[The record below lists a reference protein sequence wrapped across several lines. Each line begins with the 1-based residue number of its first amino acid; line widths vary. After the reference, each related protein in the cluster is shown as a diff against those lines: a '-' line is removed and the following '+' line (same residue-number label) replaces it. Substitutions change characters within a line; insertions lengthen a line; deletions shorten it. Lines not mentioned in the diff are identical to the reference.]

1 MLKAAAAAAM
11 SRRAEDGVILDLREL
26 DGFTDFFAIFSGNS
40 DIQVEGI
47 SQAVLEELE
56 TNWEQKPWHQEGTRR
71 ADWILLDYVDFVVH
85 VFLSER
91 RAYYN
96 LERLWAEAER
106 IELPGINNAYTSGN
120 IRSRGSGS
128 RWRVSLRRPRRKH
141 IRGVILIWKDRPVSK
156 TCPQITELCFESLR
170 KRTGGLFFG
179 LVGQSVN
186 QHLQAGP

>member
-1 MLKAAAAAAM
+1 METEKNTLEMLKAAAAAAM

-71 ADWILLDYVDFVVH
+71 ADWILLDYVDFVIH

-96 LERLWAEAER
+96 LERLWAEAAR
-106 IELPGINNAYTSGN
+106 IELPELTIPTHLETLEEEEVDPDGVLVFGDQEESTSE
-120 IRSRGSGS
+120 R
-128 RWRVSLRRPRRKH
+128 
-141 IRGVILIWKDRPVSK
+141 
-156 TCPQITELCFESLR
+156 
-170 KRTGGLFFG
+170 
-179 LVGQSVN
+179 
-186 QHLQAGP
+186 

>member
-1 MLKAAAAAAM
+1 METKKNTLDVVKAAASAAV
-11 SRRAEDGVILDLREL
+11 SRRAQDGVILDLREL

-56 TNWEQKPWHQEGTRR
+56 TNWEQKPWHQEGERK

-96 LERLWAEAER
+96 LERLWAEAAR
-106 IELPGINNAYTSGN
+106 IELP
-120 IRSRGSGS
+120 
-128 RWRVSLRRPRRKH
+128 
-141 IRGVILIWKDRPVSK
+141 
-156 TCPQITELCFESLR
+156 ELTMPTHLETVEEEEVDPDGALVFGDQKESPSE
-170 KRTGGLFFG
+170 
-179 LVGQSVN
+179 V
-186 QHLQAGP
+186 

>member
-1 MLKAAAAAAM
+1 METEKNTLEMLKAAAAAAM

-106 IELPGINNAYTSGN
+106 IELPELTIPTHLETLEEEEVDPDGVLVFGNQEESTSE
-120 IRSRGSGS
+120 
-128 RWRVSLRRPRRKH
+128 
-141 IRGVILIWKDRPVSK
+141 
-156 TCPQITELCFESLR
+156 T
-170 KRTGGLFFG
+170 
-179 LVGQSVN
+179 
-186 QHLQAGP
+186 

>member
-1 MLKAAAAAAM
+1 METEKNTLDMLKAAAAAAM

-106 IELPGINNAYTSGN
+106 IELPELTIPTHLETLEEEEVDPDGVLVFGNQEESTSE
-120 IRSRGSGS
+120 
-128 RWRVSLRRPRRKH
+128 
-141 IRGVILIWKDRPVSK
+141 
-156 TCPQITELCFESLR
+156 T
-170 KRTGGLFFG
+170 
-179 LVGQSVN
+179 
-186 QHLQAGP
+186 

>member
-1 MLKAAAAAAM
+1 MMETKKNTLDVVKAAASAAV
-11 SRRAEDGVILDLREL
+11 SRRAQDGVILDLREL

-56 TNWEQKPWHQEGTRR
+56 TNWEQKPWHQEGERK

-96 LERLWAEAER
+96 LERLWAEAAR
-106 IELPGINNAYTSGN
+106 IELPELT
-120 IRSRGSGS
+120 
-128 RWRVSLRRPRRKH
+128 RPAHLETLEEEEVDPDGALVFGDQK
-141 IRGVILIWKDRPVSK
+141 
-156 TCPQITELCFESLR
+156 ESPSE
-170 KRTGGLFFG
+170 
-179 LVGQSVN
+179 V
-186 QHLQAGP
+186 